1 MNAVMTEPG
10 NGAPLLLADHSP
22 PLESSDRPKS
32 VLGKVS
38 VLLSAFGPDHPE
50 LSLAELVRRTGLPR
64 STTHRLAEFL
74 VGEGWLDHVDGTY
87 RVGVRLFEI
96 GRLVSCWHDLRETA
110 MPFMQDL
117 YEATHEIVH
126 LGVLR
131 GTNVLYVDKIG
142 SHRRVNVP
150 SQVGGQQPA
159 HATGLGKA
167 MLAYSSEEEVAAVL
181 QAGLARKTPY
191 TITNPKAFLA
201 ELAVVQ
207 EKGYA
212 IDREESG
219 IGVTC
224 AAAAILQG
232 RRVIGAISV
241 TGPTYRVQA
250 ERLAPAVRTA
260 AFGIA
265 RMLGRDAS

>member
-1 MNAVMTEPG
+1 MNAVMTEPTSEP
-10 NGAPLLLADHSP
+10 AVLAAHHSP
-22 PLESSDRPKS
+22 PPEGADRPKS

-38 VLLSAFGPDHPE
+38 VLLSAFAPDQPE
-50 LSLAELVRRTGLPR
+50 LSLADLVRRTGLPR
-64 STTHRLAEFL
+64 STAHRLAEFL

-131 GTNVLYVDKIG
+131 GANVLYVDKIG

-150 SQVGGQQPA
+150 SRVGGQLPA

-167 MLAYSSEEEVAAVL
+167 MLAHSSEEEVAAVL

-232 RRVIGAISV
+232 RRLIGAISV

-265 RMLGRDAS
+265 RMLGRGRS